1 MCCRE
6 ALPLSIPCPLP
17 PVPPGLTPLASL
29 VLLAPQDWEPAE
41 PAHEAFK
48 SPAVKFWLPQLCV
61 AQVQKQSPR
70 RQSWLG
76 LGFQLSWLWL
86 PGFPSPLSTD
96 TGSVLLSSSKAL
108 GWRGGLA
115 APPAIYLTAPLWSPP
130 CPRCSDTALTLHR
143 GHTTYLTA
151 GIGTGLKGCWS
162 WSHAGCSGKD

>member
-1 MCCRE
+1 MCTRVLQLPLSYMCCRE

-17 PVPPGLTPLASL
+17 PVPPGLAPLASL

-115 APPAIYLTAPLWSPP
+115 APQPSTSLPHFGALLVLAAVTQPSHCTGDTPP
-130 CPRCSDTALTLHR
+130 T
-143 GHTTYLTA
+143 
-151 GIGTGLKGCWS
+151 
-162 WSHAGCSGKD
+162 